1 MQYQK
6 ESVDQ
11 CQANLDL
18 MVFDKMLESV
28 SYASIFQVCMEH
40 VYTVHQCPSRLIQS
54 TYIGFQHV
62 NSFWYINQSILWW
75 NNIFKNENWNFNE
88 KNDSVCVRILWVN
101 NISYIYILNAL
112 EPIYQPKCFR
122 TPLVISFV
130 VSRVI

>member
-62 NSFWYINQSILWW
+62 NSF
-75 NNIFKNENWNFNE
+75 
-88 KNDSVCVRILWVN
+88 
-101 NISYIYILNAL
+101 
-112 EPIYQPKCFR
+112 
-122 TPLVISFV
+122 
-130 VSRVI
+130 

>member
-18 MVFDKMLESV
+18 MVFDTMLESV

-40 VYTVHQCPSRLIQS
+40 VYTFLQCPSRLIQS

-75 NNIFKNENWNFNE
+75 NIIFKNENWNFNE
-88 KNDSVCVRILWVN
+88 QNDCVCVRILYVN
-101 NISYIYILNAL
+101 AILCIPRFTISDSYIIYSIKNNL
-112 EPIYQPKCFR
+112 E
-122 TPLVISFV
+122 SFLQ
-130 VSRVI
+130 RWP